1 MTHQSPFRMT
11 QGFDV
16 LPPKASQAYPIPCD
30 EWDFLK
36 SKLKPLTEAPWLF
49 HTIGSALIGA
59 GLSTLISILLG
70 AFAGEARF
78 HALVIAGAVVVVAFL
93 CGGACMFFG
102 AQQRRD
108 RRVSADDVFRQMEI
122 IEARYE
128 RRAV

>member
-1 MTHQSPFRMT
+1 MTDRSSFRMT

-16 LPPKASQAYPIPCD
+16 LVPKASQAYPIPCD

-49 HTIGSALIGA
+49 HIIGSALIGA

-70 AFAGEARF
+70 AFTGEERF
-78 HALVIAGAVVVVAFL
+78 RALVLAGAVVAVTFI
-93 CGGACMFFG
+93 CGGLCLFFG
-102 AQQRRD
+102 ARQRQD
-108 RRVSADDVFRQMEI
+108 RRVSAEDVFRQMEI

-128 RRAV
+128 RPG